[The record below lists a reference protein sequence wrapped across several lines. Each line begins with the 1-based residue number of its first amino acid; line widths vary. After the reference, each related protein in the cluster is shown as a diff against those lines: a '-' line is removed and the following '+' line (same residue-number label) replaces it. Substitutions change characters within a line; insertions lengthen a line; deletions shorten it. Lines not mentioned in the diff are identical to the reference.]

1 MLSNSVRK
9 KFEETIT
16 VELDKT
22 LESTVKS
29 FDSKRR
35 MGIIKSVEDA
45 TFGYKIGVLEKSFA
59 NDFFAVEKRNA
70 DGNEI
75 QEISLFLLDKQ
86 KEIMSKVIAAVKAN
100 T

>member
-1 MLSNSVRK
+1 MLSDKVKS
-9 KFEETIT
+9 KFEETIN

-22 LESTVKS
+22 LNSTVKS

-35 MGIIKSVEDA
+35 MGVIESVEDA

-59 NDFFAVEKRNA
+59 DNFYEIEKRNP

-75 QEISLFLLDKQ
+75 QEITLFLLDRQ
-86 KEIMSKVIAAVKAN
+86 KEIMSKVSAAVKAN

>member
-1 MLSNSVRK
+1 MLSDKLRQ
-9 KFEETIT
+9 KFEETIN

-22 LESTVKS
+22 LESAVKS
-29 FDSKRR
+29 FASKKR
-35 MGIIKSVEDA
+35 MGIINSVEDA

-59 NDFFAVEKRNA
+59 NDFFTVEKRNA

-75 QEISLFLLDKQ
+75 QEITLFLLDRQ
-86 KEIMSKVIAAVKAN
+86 KEIMSKISAAVKAN

>member
-1 MLSNSVRK
+1 M
-9 KFEETIT
+9 
-16 VELDKT
+16 
-22 LESTVKS
+22 KS

-35 MGIIKSVEDA
+35 MGVIESVEDA

-59 NDFFAVEKRNA
+59 DNFYEIEKRNP

-75 QEISLFLLDKQ
+75 QEITLFLLDRQ
-86 KEIMSKVIAAVKAN
+86 KEIMSKVSAAVKAN

>member
-1 MLSNSVRK
+1 MLTDKLRK
-9 KFEETIT
+9 KFEETIN

-22 LESTVKS
+22 LESSVKS
-29 FDSKRR
+29 FDSKKR
-35 MGIIKSVEDA
+35 MGIINSVEDA

-75 QEISLFLLDKQ
+75 QEITLFLLDRQ
-86 KEIMSKVIAAVKAN
+86 KEIMSKISAAVIAN